1 MRGRRQEKE
10 EEEDGREHR
19 ERRRHDLFLIKS
31 GVFLFVFLFVS
42 FFVRFQLMVMF
53 VCLLDFQS
61 DIFSVVYIE
70 AVLCFFCYGFI
81 CLYGLFYLVVQF
93 VACPLFRSIQ

>member
-1 MRGRRQEKE
+1 
-10 EEEDGREHR
+10 
-19 ERRRHDLFLIKS
+19 
-31 GVFLFVFLFVS
+31 
-42 FFVRFQLMVMF
+42 MVMF

-93 VACPLFRSIQ
+93 VAFPLFRSITYRVYFSLFCLVFCAFCFLGYFLFGFWLFFSEYFIFATNWDCFPIV